1 MFKQRLKMALAAL
14 VLLASTFGGGVWYGN
29 TLPKGDVD
37 PQDYIETVFTP
48 YQNGLER
55 YLEFLDGTKKS
66 LRIASYSFTEKSI
79 TDKLIELKGRGVK
92 DIVVLVDKSQ
102 TLSGGRGKTGTH
114 YQQEQVQRLRDA
126 GIEVVIGT
134 SSKSGQIMHLK
145 ITIRD
150 GDWVEDGS
158 WNYTASANK
167 QDNNLNFA
175 RSPKRARLFLANWQR
190 MYDFMKAQDQTPWD
204 KTD

>member
-66 LRIASYSFTEKSI
+66 LRIASACSNEVTSRESSSF
-79 TDKLIELKGRGVK
+79 RP
-92 DIVVLVDKSQ
+92 
-102 TLSGGRGKTGTH
+102 
-114 YQQEQVQRLRDA
+114 
-126 GIEVVIGT
+126 
-134 SSKSGQIMHLK
+134 
-145 ITIRD
+145 
-150 GDWVEDGS
+150 
-158 WNYTASANK
+158 
-167 QDNNLNFA
+167 
-175 RSPKRARLFLANWQR
+175 SP
-190 MYDFMKAQDQTPWD
+190 
-204 KTD
+204 